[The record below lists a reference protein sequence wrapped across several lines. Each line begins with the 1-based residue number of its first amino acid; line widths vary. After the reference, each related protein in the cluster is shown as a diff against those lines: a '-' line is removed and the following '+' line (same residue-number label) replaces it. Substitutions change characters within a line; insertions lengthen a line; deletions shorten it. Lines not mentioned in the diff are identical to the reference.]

1 MLGRFIVEED
11 EQPGARQVVVIG
23 HDVWQSRFAS
33 DPAIVGRDIRLGN
46 NVHAVVGVMPDGFKF
61 PVNHS
66 YWVPLRIDLSAFG
79 RGQGPAVFVFG
90 RLARGAEITDAQ
102 AEVTII
108 GDRASAQFPDTH
120 ATLEPR
126 VMPYAHP
133 IMDIQGITAW
143 WFVSV
148 QATMSLLLVIVSVN
162 LAILVYARTATR
174 HGEIAVRTALGASR
188 RRIVGQLFI
197 ESLVLSAVAAG
208 VGLLL
213 TQYGLRLGQ
222 QIMQLEGESAIPYW
236 VKNGI
241 PAAGYLYVAAVTI
254 GSAVISGVLP
264 ALRATGRRVQH
275 TLRELGGSSGMRLG
289 PTWTTLIVA
298 QVALTV
304 AGLPMAISMGWGEGR
319 TGNQTTSVC
328 GGAIPRGAVQA
339 RLGTDGQRQ
348 RGGISP
354 RPRDP
359 VRETPHR
366 FPSARRGR
374 T

>member
-1 MLGRFIVEED
+1 MPGGTIEPVQIAEITASAFTLARVPPMLGRFIVEED

-46 NVHAVVGVMPDGFKF
+46 NVHTVVGVMPDGFKF

-66 YWVPLRIDLSAFG
+66 YWVPLRIDLSAFA

-208 VGLLL
+208 VG
-213 TQYGLRLGQ
+213 
-222 QIMQLEGESAIPYW
+222 SAPDAIW
-236 VKNGI
+236 
-241 PAAGYLYVAAVTI
+241 AANWAIKSCSSKASRRSRT
-254 GSAVISGVLP
+254 GSRTASRLP
-264 ALRATGRRVQH
+264 AT
-275 TLRELGGSSGMRLG
+275 S
-289 PTWTTLIVA
+289 TW
-298 QVALTV
+298 
-304 AGLPMAISMGWGEGR
+304 
-319 TGNQTTSVC
+319 
-328 GGAIPRGAVQA
+328 PR
-339 RLGTDGQRQ
+339 
-348 RGGISP
+348 
-354 RPRDP
+354 
-359 VRETPHR
+359 
-366 FPSARRGR
+366 
-374 T
+374 